1 LRGWRIGSI
10 GGISI
15 EINSSWI
22 VIFLLVWSHLANGG
36 LGGAHGETGQVGRWV
51 AGFVMALMFFGSVL
65 LHELSHSFTSRAVG
79 VDVKRITLFVFGGVA
94 QMEKEPQT
102 AKHELLIS
110 LAGPAMSL
118 LLALVLGGLYW
129 VAGRTLDAPVVGA
142 VLRQVAIANL
152 VLAIFNMAPGFPM
165 DGGRVV
171 RALLWWRWGD
181 IVRATRVASIL
192 GQVVGYGL
200 AGLGVVSVLESEFAV
215 GLFNVGMG
223 LLLVTIAKAGYRREY
238 TRAALA
244 NLDISALASAPE
256 LAFHAGTSLSQALPH
271 LAARQPRGWVPIV
284 LNHRPIGVLAGEAV
298 NSTPASL
305 WPVTPVEH
313 VMAPLREEMV
323 VRQGASAVEV
333 YERLADGG
341 LPEVIVVDELG
352 RFRGVVTR
360 GGLLALLSRRG

>member
-1 LRGWRIGSI
+1 
-10 GGISI
+10 
-15 EINSSWI
+15 
-22 VIFLLVWSHLANGG
+22 
-36 LGGAHGETGQVGRWV
+36 
-51 AGFVMALMFFGSVL
+51 M
-65 LHELSHSFTSRAVG
+65 
-79 VDVKRITLFVFGGVA
+79 
-94 QMEKEPQT
+94 
-102 AKHELLIS
+102 
-110 LAGPAMSL
+110 
-118 LLALVLGGLYW
+118 
-129 VAGRTLDAPVVGA
+129 
-142 VLRQVAIANL
+142 RQV
-152 VLAIFNMAPGFPM
+152 
-165 DGGRVV
+165 
-171 RALLWWRWGD
+171 W
-181 IVRATRVASIL
+181 
-192 GQVVGYGL
+192 
-200 AGLGVVSVLESEFAV
+200 ESEFAA